1 MTSAV
6 RQRAV
11 NVKPGGGEAVPGAAK
26 VTAINHRPIIQET
39 INTGDPERR
48 RRREATCHRVVIS
61 RRGASETD
69 ILGVY
74 STVTVEHSPLL

>member
-1 MTSAV
+1 MTSACQRQ

-11 NVKPGGGEAVPGAAK
+11 NVKKCRGRGSVPGAAK

-48 RRREATCHRVVIS
+48 GGGGARRPVTVVS
-61 RRGASETD
+61 RRAAS
-69 ILGVY
+69 
-74 STVTVEHSPLL
+74 